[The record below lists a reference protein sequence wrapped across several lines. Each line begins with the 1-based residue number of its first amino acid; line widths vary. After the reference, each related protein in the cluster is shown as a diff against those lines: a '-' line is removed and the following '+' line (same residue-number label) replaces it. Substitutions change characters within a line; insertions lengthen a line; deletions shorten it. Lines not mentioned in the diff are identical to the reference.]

1 LAVNYAEIAKEIAM
15 TTQHYVVKK
24 IGNKY
29 VPVPQEQVG
38 AGVLWTVAGGLLVG
52 AGFVRR
58 GVHGWLASLVG
69 LGFIYRGV
77 SGRNP
82 LARLCSASSERAGR
96 GQGPSYPNDQRNR
109 AQQKPQDKV
118 EEASMESFPASDP
131 PSHTISS

>member
-1 LAVNYAEIAKEIAM
+1 M
-15 TTQHYVVKK
+15 TAQHYVVKK

-29 VPVPQEQVG
+29 VPVPQEQIG
-38 AGVLWTVAGGLLVG
+38 ASVLWTVAGGLLVG
-52 AGFVRR
+52 AGFLRR
-58 GVHGWLASLVG
+58 GVHGWAASLIG

-82 LARLCSASSERAGR
+82 LSQFCSFGNSQRSGR
-96 GQGPSYPNDQRNR
+96 GPSYPNDQRNP